1 MKKRLLLMTTF
12 ILTIFCFNIKEVD
25 AYSVDNYSNRNLCAA
40 YELAGFHSDGTI
52 AQVGCYASYE
62 EAKNAMVT
70 NGAEDLAIMTMVNG
84 KVKIIDANVAL
95 LDLSV
100 NPETLTYFYENAG
113 DNNRTYTY
121 MDTGSLYGGVDGAH
135 IETVYNNYGWNVKVK
150 IGNFT
155 GWIRQTTYEIVP
167 ITWVKSSSSYTVT
180 SSYIKHNYVNK
191 IQETY
196 TGTRGSVIGPKPSML
211 DAGTYYSYDGHYFY
225 KDIKTM
231 IKDYKAGNFNNS
243 VNKDKEYFNY
253 YMYLSN
259 HTRTNYSSIN
269 IDKYIR
275 ENLGYTGDVYGSTA
289 GGGRSKLYGMGTFF
303 YHAQEAGGA
312 NALLSLS
319 LSRNETGNGKSP
331 ISINKNNGF
340 GLDAVDS
347 SPGESA
353 KWYATFS
360 SSILGY
366 ANKWITYGYAHARDW
381 RYFGP
386 QFGDKGI
393 GMNVKYASDTYW
405 SEKMAANYYAMDAAF
420 GLQDHDYYQLGV
432 VVAPVDARADAT
444 PSSKFLYTYP
454 EKDDAVVIVG
464 EKEGYTVKGDAT
476 WYKIVSDINLDANFN
491 ELPEGSKYNWNSYA
505 YVPAA
510 YVKKINTAK
519 DGYKSPNDVFE
530 YQDKNYTYDLM
541 IKDTILS
548 PKIGLSV
555 KETSYY
561 YDSTLTQVKN
571 QKLLNN
577 RYVMIH
583 AIAYDEDK
591 NEVSYLVTSDY
602 MNNDEHW
609 VPANTIKEVAGK
621 YAKVSVDVP
630 DMNAYTW
637 VNYNTVDSES
647 TKIGGLYKYAIVPI
661 LETKQVDGYS
671 WYKIPYN
678 LSGTSN
684 EFGWTLATAQYV
696 TLDIYTTTIANKPPV
711 INASNKTIV
720 QGQTFDDKK
729 DVTATDPEDGDLTS
743 SIQVVESNVD
753 NKVVGTYKVKYQVT
767 DSKKETVIKEITVT
781 VTQNQKPSINA
792 KDKTVNLN
800 STFNALGGVTATDP
814 EDGNIT
820 DIKVTSN
827 NVNTKIVGTY
837 QVTYQVTDSFNQ
849 TVTKTVEITVNEQP
863 KVEANGLFNLNY
875 IKTKDNKLLIQGYE
889 TIYGIDNN
897 LNVDIKYTLIFVN
910 IDTKEEVK
918 IEGTRITNKADIP
931 KAVYSPDGKD
941 YTYSWFNAEVDV
953 DKLPVGNYQ
962 FYAYAETD
970 KYYVKE
976 LVNNNSYK
984 PQATKVE
991 STTNEATISNNYDTA
1006 TSYVELKVR
1015 DEAIA
1020 DKNSSY
1026 IYNQYTKYTNFE
1038 FSDNYLYLRGNSYS
1052 YGMNLSK
1059 DTKVTRNIIF
1069 EDKTTYKKYT
1079 KALDSITNGN
1089 YQVFLPV
1096 DDNLDKTQAWFD
1108 KKIDISDIPEG
1119 EYVIYITTSSNIT
1132 DYSEFT
1138 EKLGRSLDSV
1148 KKTIN
1153 GKNYSFS
1160 INLSKGNRIEMKVT
1174 KIEE

>member
-25 AYSVDNYSNRNLCAA
+25 AYSVDNYKDRNLCAA
-40 YELAGFHSDGTI
+40 YELAGFHSDGVI
-52 AQVGCYASYE
+52 DNVGCYASYS

-70 NGAEDLAIMTMVNG
+70 NGADDLAIMTMVDG

-225 KDIKTM
+225 KEIKTM

-476 WYKIVSDINLDANFN
+476 WYKIVSDLNLDDNFN

-541 IKDTILS
+541 IKDTVLS

-577 RYVMIH
+577 RYVIIH

-591 NEVSYLVTSDY
+591 KEVSYLVTSDY

-630 DMNAYTW
+630 NTNAYTW

-696 TLDIYTTTIANKPPV
+696 THSLYTTTITNQPPV

-720 QGQTFDDKK
+720 QGQTFDAKK
-729 DVTATDPEDGDLTS
+729 DVTATDPEDGNLTS
-743 SIQVVESNVD
+743 SIQVVENNVN

-767 DSKKETVIKEITVT
+767 DSSKETVIKEITVT

-800 STFNALGGVTATDP
+800 STFNALDGVTATDP

-820 DIKVTSN
+820 NIKVTSN

-849 TVTKTVEITVNEQP
+849 TVTKTITITVKEQT

-897 LNVDIKYTLIFVN
+897 LNVDIKYTLIFIN

-918 IEGTRITNKADIP
+918 IEGTRVTNKADIP

-1096 DDNLDKTQAWFD
+1096 DDKLDKTKAWFD
-1108 KKIDISDIPEG
+1108 KKIDISDIPVG

-1174 KIEE
+1174 K

>member
-25 AYSVDNYSNRNLCAA
+25 AYSVDNYKDRNLCAA
-40 YELAGFHSDGTI
+40 YELAGFHSDGVI

-62 EAKNAMVT
+62 EAKKVMT
-70 NGAEDLAIMTMVNG
+70 ENGADDLAIMTMVDG

-100 NPETLTYFYENAG
+100 NPDTLTYFYENVG

-155 GWIRQTTYEIVP
+155 GWIRQWTYEIVP
-167 ITWVKSSSSYTVT
+167 ITWIKSSSSYTVT
-180 SSYIKHNYVNK
+180 NDSIKHNYVNK
-191 IQETY
+191 IQEVF
-196 TGTRGSVIGPKPSML
+196 TGSRGSVIGPKPEML

-243 VNKDKEYFNY
+243 VNKDKEYYNY

-275 ENLGYTGDVYGSTA
+275 ENLNYSGDVFGSTA
-289 GGGRSKLYGMGTFF
+289 YSGRSKLYGMGTFF
-303 YHAQEAGGA
+303 YHAQETGGA

-366 ANKWITYGYAHARDW
+366 ASKWITYGYAHARDW

-405 SEKMAANYYAMDAAF
+405 SEKMAANYYSMDAAL
-420 GLQDHDYYQLGV
+420 GLQDYNYYQLGV
-432 VVAPVDARADAT
+432 VTAPIAARTDAT
-444 PSSKFLYTYP
+444 SSAKFLYTYP
-454 EKDDAVVIVG
+454 EKDDAVVIIG
-464 EKEGYTVKGDAT
+464 EKEGETINGDAT

-491 ELPEGSKYNWNSYA
+491 ELPEGSNYNWNSYA
-505 YVPAA
+505 YIPAS
-510 YVKKINTAK
+510 YVKKINTSK

-541 IKDTILS
+541 IKDTVLS

-577 RYVMIH
+577 RYVIIH
-583 AIAYDEDK
+583 GIAYDEDK

-609 VPANTIKEVAGK
+609 VPADTIKEVAGK

-630 DMNAYTW
+630 NTNAYTW
-637 VNYNTVDSES
+637 VNYNTVDAES

-684 EFGWTLATAQYV
+684 EFGWTLAAAQYV
-696 TLDIYTTTIANKPPV
+696 TLDVYTTTIANQPPV
-711 INASNKTIV
+711 INATNKTIV
-720 QGQTFDDKK
+720 QGQTFDPKK
-729 DVTATDPEDGDLTS
+729 DVTATDSEDGNLTS
-743 SIQVVESNVD
+743 SIQIVENNV
-753 NKVVGTYKVKYQVT
+753 NNQVVGTYKVKYQVT

-792 KDKTVNLN
+792 KDKTINLN
-800 STFNALGGVTATDP
+800 STFNALDGVTATDP
-814 EDGNIT
+814 EDGKIT
-820 DIKVTSN
+820 NIKVTSN
-827 NVNTKIVGTY
+827 NVNTKVIGTY

-849 TVTKTVEITVNEQP
+849 TVTKTITITVKEQP

-875 IKTKDNKLLIQGYE
+875 IKTKDNKILIQGYE
-889 TIYGIDNN
+889 AIYGIDNN

-1026 IYNQYTKYTNFE
+1026 IYNQYTKYTKFE

-1069 EDKTTYKKYT
+1069 EDKSTYKKYT
-1079 KALDSITNGN
+1079 KSLDSITDGN

-1096 DDNLDKTQAWFD
+1096 EDNLDKTKAWFD

-1174 KIEE
+1174 K

>member
-25 AYSVDNYSNRNLCAA
+25 AYSVDNYKDRNLCAA
-40 YELAGFHSDGTI
+40 YELAGFHSDGVI

-62 EAKNAMVT
+62 EAKKVMT
-70 NGAEDLAIMTMVNG
+70 ENGADDLAIMTMVDG

-100 NPETLTYFYENAG
+100 NPDTLTYFYENVG

-155 GWIRQTTYEIVP
+155 GWIRQWTYEIVP
-167 ITWVKSSSSYTVT
+167 ITWIKSSSSYTVT
-180 SSYIKHNYVNK
+180 NDSIKHNYVNK
-191 IQETY
+191 IQEVF
-196 TGTRGSVIGPKPSML
+196 TGSRGSVIGPKPEML

-231 IKDYKAGNFNNS
+231 IKDYKAGNFNNA
-243 VNKDKEYFNY
+243 VNKDKEYYNY

-275 ENLGYTGDVYGSTA
+275 ENLNYSGDVFGSTA
-289 GGGRSKLYGMGTFF
+289 YSGRSKLYGMGTFF
-303 YHAQEAGGA
+303 YHAQETGGA

-366 ANKWITYGYAHARDW
+366 ASKWITYGYAHARDW

-405 SEKMAANYYAMDAAF
+405 SEKMAANYYSMDAAL
-420 GLQDHDYYQLGV
+420 GLQDYNYYQLGV
-432 VVAPVDARADAT
+432 VTAPIAARTDAT
-444 PSSKFLYTYP
+444 SSAKFLYTYP
-454 EKDDAVVIVG
+454 EKDDAVVIIG
-464 EKEGYTVKGDAT
+464 EKEGETINGDAT

-491 ELPEGSKYNWNSYA
+491 ELPEGSNYNWNSYA
-505 YVPAA
+505 YIPAS
-510 YVKKINTAK
+510 YVKKINTSK

-541 IKDTILS
+541 IKDTVLS

-577 RYVMIH
+577 RYVIIH
-583 AIAYDEDK
+583 GIAYDEDK

-609 VPANTIKEVAGK
+609 VPADTIKEVAGK

-630 DMNAYTW
+630 NTNAYTW
-637 VNYNTVDSES
+637 VNYNTVDAES

-684 EFGWTLATAQYV
+684 EFGWTLAAAQYV
-696 TLDIYTTTIANKPPV
+696 TLDVYTTTIANQPPV
-711 INASNKTIV
+711 INATNKTIV
-720 QGQTFDDKK
+720 QGQTFDPKK
-729 DVTATDPEDGDLTS
+729 DVTATDSEDGNLTS
-743 SIQVVESNVD
+743 SIQIVENNV
-753 NKVVGTYKVKYQVT
+753 NNQVVGTYKVKYQVT

-792 KDKTVNLN
+792 KDKTINLN
-800 STFNALGGVTATDP
+800 STFNALDGVTATDP
-814 EDGNIT
+814 EDGKIT
-820 DIKVTSN
+820 NIKVTSN
-827 NVNTKIVGTY
+827 NVNTNVIGTY

-849 TVTKTVEITVNEQP
+849 TVTKTITITVKEQP

-875 IKTKDNKLLIQGYE
+875 IKTKDNKILIQGYE
-889 TIYGIDNN
+889 AIYGIDNN

-1026 IYNQYTKYTNFE
+1026 IYNQYTKYTKFE

-1069 EDKTTYKKYT
+1069 EDKSTYKKYT
-1079 KALDSITNGN
+1079 KSLDSITNGN

-1096 DDNLDKTQAWFD
+1096 EDNLDKTKAWFD

-1174 KIEE
+1174 K

>member
-25 AYSVDNYSNRNLCAA
+25 AYSADNYKDRNLCAA
-40 YELAGFHSDGTI
+40 YELAGFHSDGVI
-52 AQVGCYASYE
+52 DKVGCYASYS
-62 EAKNAMVT
+62 EAKNAMIT
-70 NGAEDLAIMTMVNG
+70 NGADDLAIMTMVDG
-84 KVKIIDANVAL
+84 KVKIVDANVAL
-95 LDLSV
+95 LDLTV

-121 MDTGSLYGGVDGAH
+121 MDNGSLYGGVDGAH

-155 GWIRQTTYEIVP
+155 GWIRQWTYEIVP
-167 ITWVKSSSSYTVT
+167 ITWIKSSSSYTVT
-180 SSYIKHNYVNK
+180 NDSIKHNYVNK
-191 IQETY
+191 IQEVY
-196 TGTRGSVIGPKPSML
+196 TGSRGSVIGPKPEML
-211 DAGTYYSYDGHYFY
+211 TAGTYYSYDGHYFY

-231 IKDYKAGNFNNS
+231 IKDYKAGNFNNA

-275 ENLGYTGDVYGSTA
+275 ENLNYTGDVFGSTA
-289 GGGRSKLYGMGTFF
+289 YSGRSKLYGMGTFY
-303 YHAQEAGGA
+303 YHAQEADGA

-319 LSRNETGNGKSP
+319 LSRNETGNGKSS

-353 KWYATFS
+353 KWYATFA

-386 QFGDKGI
+386 HFGDKGI

-405 SEKMAANYYAMDAAF
+405 SEKMAANYYSMDAAF
-420 GLQDHDYYQLGV
+420 GLQDYNYYQLGV
-432 VVAPVDARADAT
+432 VTAPVDARTDAKT
-444 PSSKFLYTYP
+444 SSKFLYTYP
-454 EKDDAVVIVG
+454 EKDDAVVIIG
-464 EKEGYTVKGDAT
+464 EKEGETINGDAT
-476 WYKIVSDINLDANFN
+476 WYKVVSDINLDANFN
-491 ELPEGSKYNWNSYA
+491 ELPEGSNYNWNSYA
-505 YVPAA
+505 YIPAS
-510 YVKKINTAK
+510 YVKRINTAK

-541 IKDTILS
+541 IKDTVLS

-577 RYVMIH
+577 RYVIIH

-621 YAKVSVDVP
+621 YSKVSVDVP

-661 LETKQVDGYS
+661 LETKQVDDKT

-684 EFGWTLATAQYV
+684 EFGWTLAAEKYV
-696 TLDIYTTTIANKPPV
+696 THSLYTTTIANQPPV

-720 QGQTFDDKK
+720 QGQTFDAKK
-729 DVTATDPEDGDLTS
+729 DVTATDPEDGNLTS
-743 SIQVVESNVD
+743 SIQVVESNVN
-753 NKVVGTYKVKYQVT
+753 NKVVGTYKVKYQVA

-800 STFNALGGVTATDP
+800 STFNALDGVTATDP

-820 DIKVTSN
+820 NIKVTSN

-837 QVTYQVTDSFNQ
+837 QVTYLVTDSFNQ
-849 TVTKTVEITVNEQP
+849 TVTKTITITVKEQT

-1006 TSYVELKVR
+1006 NSYVELKVR

-1069 EDKTTYKKYT
+1069 EEKTTYKKYT

-1096 DDNLDKTQAWFD
+1096 DDNLDKTKAWFD
-1108 KKIDISDIPEG
+1108 KKIDISDIPVG
-1119 EYVIYITTSSNIT
+1119 EYVIYITTSSNIA

-1174 KIEE
+1174 K

>member
-1 MKKRLLLMTTF
+1 MNKRLLLMTTF

-25 AYSVDNYSNRNLCAA
+25 AYSANNYSNRNLCAA
-40 YELAGFHSDGTI
+40 YELAGFHSDGVI
-52 AQVGCYASYE
+52 AQVGCYASYD
-62 EAKNAMVT
+62 EAKKVMKE
-70 NGAEDLAIMTMVNG
+70 NGADDLAIMTMVNG

-95 LDLSV
+95 LDLTV

-155 GWIRQTTYEIVP
+155 GWIRQSTYEIVP

-180 SSYIKHNYVNK
+180 SSSIKHNYVDK

-211 DAGTYYSYDGHYFY
+211 EAGTYYSYDGHYFY

-231 IKDYKAGNFNNS
+231 IKDYKAGNFNNA

-259 HTRTNYSSIN
+259 HTKTNYSSIN

-275 ENLGYTGDVYGSTA
+275 ENLGYTGDVYGSAA
-289 GGGRSKLYGMGTFF
+289 GGGRSKLYGMGTYF

-366 ANKWITYGYAHARDW
+366 ASKWITYGYAHARDW

-405 SEKMAANYYAMDAAF
+405 SEKMAANYYAMDAAL
-420 GLQDHDYYQLGV
+420 GLQDYDYYQLGV

-454 EKDDAVVIVG
+454 EKDDAVVIIG
-464 EKEGYTVKGDAT
+464 EKEGHTVNGDAT

-491 ELPEGSKYNWNSYA
+491 ELPAGSNYNWNSYA

-530 YQDKNYTYDLM
+530 YQDKSYTYDLM
-541 IKDTILS
+541 IKDTVLS

-577 RYVMIH
+577 RYVIIH
-583 AIAYDEDK
+583 AIAYDEAK
-591 NEVSYLVTSDY
+591 KAVSYLVTSDY

-621 YAKVSVDVP
+621 YSKVSVDVP
-630 DMNAYTW
+630 NQNAYTW
-637 VNYNTVDSES
+637 VNYNTVDSAS

-684 EFGWTLATAQYV
+684 EFGWTLAAAQYV
-696 TLDIYTTTIANKPPV
+696 THEVHTTTVANKAPV

-720 QGQTFDDKK
+720 QGQTFDAKK
-729 DVTATDPEDGDLTS
+729 DVTATDEEDGNLTS
-743 SIQVVESNVD
+743 SIQVVETNVN

-767 DSKKETVIKEITVT
+767 DSSKETTIKEITVT

-792 KDKTVNLN
+792 KDKTINLN
-800 STFNALGGVTATDP
+800 STFNALDGVTATDP
-814 EDGNIT
+814 EDGKIT
-820 DIKVTSN
+820 NIKVTSN
-827 NVNTKIVGTY
+827 NVNSKVVGTY

-849 TVTKTVEITVNEQP
+849 SVTKTIKVTVKEQP
-863 KVEANGLFNLNY
+863 KNESNGSFFMDYLKDVNGSLQ
-875 IKTKDNKLLIQGYE
+875 IKGYNA
-889 TIYGIDNN
+889 IKGINNN
-897 LNVDIKYTLIFVN
+897 LSTNITYKIVYKDIATG
-910 IDTKEEVK
+910 KEYEK
-918 IEGTRITNKADIP
+918 NLTRITNKDELSRP
-931 KAVYSPDGKD
+931 VYSSDGLD
-941 YTYSWFNAEVDV
+941 YTYSWFKGNINVD
-953 DKLPVGNYQ
+953 DLPNGDYQ
-962 FYAYAETD
+962 VYIISQTDTLYAKTILSNQVLREQVA
-970 KYYVKE
+970 
-976 LVNNNSYK
+976 SYK
-984 PQATKVE
+984 TSKKYI
-991 STTNEATISNNYDTA
+991 TTRNNYLDNNLPL
-1006 TSYVELKVR
+1006 EFIIR
-1015 DEAIA
+1015 DEKISDKTA
-1020 DKNSSY
+1020 DSV
-1026 IYNQYTKYTNFE
+1026 YNQYNQYRTLKFVNNKLNIVGTSYSKGMDLSKNKTVTRKIIFENQENYKKYTYDLG
-1038 FSDNYLYLRGNSYS
+1038 STDKGLYAVGQTLGD
-1052 YGMNLSK
+1052 NLSK
-1059 DTKVTRNIIF
+1059 DR
-1069 EDKTTYKKYT
+1069 
-1079 KALDSITNGN
+1079 
-1089 YQVFLPV
+1089 
-1096 DDNLDKTQAWFD
+1096 AWFD
-1108 KKIDISDIPEG
+1108 ATIDITNIPKG
-1119 EYVIYITTSSNIT
+1119 TYTIYISTQSNVT
-1132 DYSEFT
+1132 DYSELNELLF
-1138 EKLGRSLDSV
+1138 RSLSDV
-1148 KKTIN
+1148 KLTNN
-1153 GKNYSFS
+1153 GLKYSFS
-1160 INLSKGNRIEMKVT
+1160 VNEKMRYRIELKV
-1174 KIEE
+1174 E

>member
-25 AYSVDNYSNRNLCAA
+25 AYSVDNYKDRNLCAA
-40 YELAGFHSDGTI
+40 YELAGFHSDGVI

-62 EAKNAMVT
+62 EAKKVMT
-70 NGAEDLAIMTMVNG
+70 ENGADDLAIMTMVDG

-100 NPETLTYFYENAG
+100 NPDTLTYFYENVG

-155 GWIRQTTYEIVP
+155 GWIRQWTYEIVP
-167 ITWVKSSSSYTVT
+167 ITWIKSASSYTVT
-180 SSYIKHNYVNK
+180 NDSIKHNYVNK
-191 IQETY
+191 IQEVF
-196 TGTRGSVIGPKPSML
+196 TGSRGSVIGPKPEML
-211 DAGTYYSYDGHYFY
+211 DAGSYYSYDGHYFY

-231 IKDYKAGNFNNS
+231 IKDYKAGNFNNA
-243 VNKDKEYFNY
+243 VNKAKEYYNY

-275 ENLGYTGDVYGSTA
+275 ENLNYSGDVFGSTA
-289 GGGRSKLYGMGTFF
+289 YSGRSKLYGMGTFF
-303 YHAQEAGGA
+303 YHAQETGGA

-366 ANKWITYGYAHARDW
+366 ASKWITYGYAHARDW

-405 SEKMAANYYAMDAAF
+405 SEKMAANYYSMDAAL
-420 GLQDHDYYQLGV
+420 GLQDYNYYQLGV
-432 VVAPVDARADAT
+432 VTAPIAARTDAT
-444 PSSKFLYTYP
+444 SSAKFLYTYP
-454 EKDDAVVIVG
+454 EKDDAVVIIG
-464 EKEGYTVKGDAT
+464 EKEGETINGDAT

-491 ELPEGSKYNWNSYA
+491 ELPEGSNYNWNSYA
-505 YVPAA
+505 YIPAS

-541 IKDTILS
+541 IKDTVLS

-577 RYVMIH
+577 RYVIIH
-583 AIAYDEDK
+583 GIAYDEDK

-609 VPANTIKEVAGK
+609 VPADTIKEVAGK

-630 DMNAYTW
+630 NTNAYTW
-637 VNYNTVDSES
+637 VNYNTVDAES

-684 EFGWTLATAQYV
+684 EFGWTLAAAQYV
-696 TLDIYTTTIANKPPV
+696 TLDVYTTTIANQPPV
-711 INASNKTIV
+711 INATNKTIV
-720 QGQTFDDKK
+720 QGQTFDPKK
-729 DVTATDPEDGDLTS
+729 DVTATDSEDGNLTS
-743 SIQVVESNVD
+743 SIQIVENNV
-753 NKVVGTYKVKYQVT
+753 NNQVVGTYKVKYQVT

-792 KDKTVNLN
+792 KDKTINLN
-800 STFNALGGVTATDP
+800 STFNALDGVTATDP
-814 EDGNIT
+814 EDGKIT
-820 DIKVTSN
+820 NIKVTSN
-827 NVNTKIVGTY
+827 NVNTKVIGTY

-849 TVTKTVEITVNEQP
+849 TVTKTITITVKEQP

-875 IKTKDNKLLIQGYE
+875 IKTKDNKILIQGYE
-889 TIYGIDNN
+889 AIYGIDNN

-1026 IYNQYTKYTNFE
+1026 IYNQYTKYTKFE

-1069 EDKTTYKKYT
+1069 EDKSTYKKYT
-1079 KALDSITNGN
+1079 KSLDSITDGN

-1096 DDNLDKTQAWFD
+1096 EDNLDKTKAWFD

-1174 KIEE
+1174 K

>member
-25 AYSVDNYSNRNLCAA
+25 AYSVDNYKDRNLCAA
-40 YELAGFHSDGTI
+40 YELAGFHSDGVI

-62 EAKNAMVT
+62 EAKKVMT
-70 NGAEDLAIMTMVNG
+70 ENGADDLAIMTMVDG

-100 NPETLTYFYENAG
+100 NPDTLTYFYENVG

-155 GWIRQTTYEIVP
+155 GWIRQWTYEIVP
-167 ITWVKSSSSYTVT
+167 ITWIKSSSSYTVT
-180 SSYIKHNYVNK
+180 NDSIKHNYVNK
-191 IQETY
+191 IQEVF
-196 TGTRGSVIGPKPSML
+196 TGSRGSIIGPKPEML
-211 DAGTYYSYDGHYFY
+211 DAGSYYSYDGHYFY

-231 IKDYKAGNFNNS
+231 IKDYKAGNFNNA
-243 VNKDKEYFNY
+243 VNKDKEYYNY

-275 ENLGYTGDVYGSTA
+275 ENLNYSGDVFGSTA
-289 GGGRSKLYGMGTFF
+289 YSGRSKLYGMGTFF
-303 YHAQEAGGA
+303 YHAQETGGA

-366 ANKWITYGYAHARDW
+366 ASKWITYGYAHARDW

-405 SEKMAANYYAMDAAF
+405 SEKMAANYYSMDAAL
-420 GLQDHDYYQLGV
+420 GLQDYNYYQLGV
-432 VVAPVDARADAT
+432 VTAPIAARTDAT
-444 PSSKFLYTYP
+444 SSAKFLYTYP
-454 EKDDAVVIVG
+454 EKDDAVVIIG
-464 EKEGYTVKGDAT
+464 EKEGETINGDAT

-491 ELPEGSKYNWNSYA
+491 ELPEGSNYNWNSYA
-505 YVPAA
+505 YIPAS
-510 YVKKINTAK
+510 YVKKINTSK

-541 IKDTILS
+541 IKDTVLS

-577 RYVMIH
+577 RYVIIH
-583 AIAYDEDK
+583 GIAYDEDK

-609 VPANTIKEVAGK
+609 VPADTIKEVAGK

-630 DMNAYTW
+630 NTNAYTW
-637 VNYNTVDSES
+637 VNYNTVDAES

-684 EFGWTLATAQYV
+684 EFGWTLAAAQYV
-696 TLDIYTTTIANKPPV
+696 TLDVYTTTIANQPPV
-711 INASNKTIV
+711 INATNKTIV
-720 QGQTFDDKK
+720 QGQTFDPKK
-729 DVTATDPEDGDLTS
+729 DVTATDSEDGNLTS
-743 SIQVVESNVD
+743 SIQIVENNV
-753 NKVVGTYKVKYQVT
+753 NNQVVGTYKVKYQVT

-792 KDKTVNLN
+792 KDKTINLN
-800 STFNALGGVTATDP
+800 STFNALDGVTATDP
-814 EDGNIT
+814 EDGKIT
-820 DIKVTSN
+820 NIKVTSN
-827 NVNTKIVGTY
+827 NVNTKVIGTY

-849 TVTKTVEITVNEQP
+849 TVTKTITITVKEQP

-875 IKTKDNKLLIQGYE
+875 IKTKDNKILIQGYE
-889 TIYGIDNN
+889 AIYGIDNN

-1026 IYNQYTKYTNFE
+1026 IYNQYTKYTKFE

-1069 EDKTTYKKYT
+1069 EDKSTYKKYT
-1079 KALDSITNGN
+1079 KSLDSITNGN

-1096 DDNLDKTQAWFD
+1096 EDNLDKTKAWFD

-1138 EKLGRSLDSV
+1138 EKLGRSLDNV

-1174 KIEE
+1174 K

>member
-25 AYSVDNYSNRNLCAA
+25 AYSVDNYKDRNLCAA
-40 YELAGFHSDGTI
+40 YELAGFHSDGVI

-62 EAKNAMVT
+62 EAKKVMT
-70 NGAEDLAIMTMVNG
+70 ENGADDLAIMTMVDG

-100 NPETLTYFYENAG
+100 NPDTLTYFYENVG

-155 GWIRQTTYEIVP
+155 GWIRQWTYEIVP
-167 ITWVKSSSSYTVT
+167 ITWIKSSSSYTVT
-180 SSYIKHNYVNK
+180 NDSIKHNYVNK
-191 IQETY
+191 IQEVF
-196 TGTRGSVIGPKPSML
+196 TGSRGSIIGPKPEML
-211 DAGTYYSYDGHYFY
+211 DAGSYYSYDGHYFY

-231 IKDYKAGNFNNS
+231 IKDYKAGNFNNA
-243 VNKDKEYFNY
+243 VNKDKEYYNY

-275 ENLGYTGDVYGSTA
+275 ENLNYSGDVFGSTA
-289 GGGRSKLYGMGTFF
+289 YSGRSKLYGMGTFF
-303 YHAQEAGGA
+303 YHAQETGGA

-366 ANKWITYGYAHARDW
+366 ASKWITYGYAHARDW

-405 SEKMAANYYAMDAAF
+405 SEKMAANYYSMDAAL
-420 GLQDHDYYQLGV
+420 GLQDYNYYQLGV
-432 VVAPVDARADAT
+432 VTAPIAARTDAT
-444 PSSKFLYTYP
+444 SSAKFLYTYP
-454 EKDDAVVIVG
+454 EKDDAVVIIG
-464 EKEGYTVKGDAT
+464 EKEGETINGDAT

-491 ELPEGSKYNWNSYA
+491 ELPEGSNYNWNSYA
-505 YVPAA
+505 YIPAS
-510 YVKKINTAK
+510 YVKKINTSK

-541 IKDTILS
+541 IKDTVLS

-577 RYVMIH
+577 RYVIIH
-583 AIAYDEDK
+583 GIAYDEDK

-609 VPANTIKEVAGK
+609 VPADTIKEVAGK

-630 DMNAYTW
+630 NTNAYTW
-637 VNYNTVDSES
+637 VNYNTVDAES

-684 EFGWTLATAQYV
+684 EFGWTLAAAQYV
-696 TLDIYTTTIANKPPV
+696 TLDVYTTTIANQPPV
-711 INASNKTIV
+711 INATNKTIV
-720 QGQTFDDKK
+720 QGQTFDPKK
-729 DVTATDPEDGDLTS
+729 DVTATDSEDGNLTS
-743 SIQVVESNVD
+743 SIQIVENNV
-753 NKVVGTYKVKYQVT
+753 NNQVVGTYKVKYQVT

-792 KDKTVNLN
+792 KDKTINLN
-800 STFNALGGVTATDP
+800 STFNALDGVTATDP
-814 EDGNIT
+814 EDGKIT
-820 DIKVTSN
+820 NIKVTSN
-827 NVNTKIVGTY
+827 NVNTKVIGTY

-849 TVTKTVEITVNEQP
+849 TVTKTITITVKEQP

-875 IKTKDNKLLIQGYE
+875 IKTKDNKILIQGYE
-889 TIYGIDNN
+889 AIYGIDNN

-918 IEGTRITNKADIP
+918 IAGTRITNKADIP

-991 STTNEATISNNYDTA
+991 SATNEATISNNYDTA

-1026 IYNQYTKYTNFE
+1026 IYNQYTKYTKFE

-1069 EDKTTYKKYT
+1069 EDKSTYKKYT
-1079 KALDSITNGN
+1079 KSLDSITDGN

-1096 DDNLDKTQAWFD
+1096 EDNLDKTKAWFD

-1138 EKLGRSLDSV
+1138 EKLGRSLDNV

-1174 KIEE
+1174 K

>member
-25 AYSVDNYSNRNLCAA
+25 AYSVDNYKDRNLCAA
-40 YELAGFHSDGTI
+40 YELAGFHSDGVI

-62 EAKNAMVT
+62 EAKKVMT
-70 NGAEDLAIMTMVNG
+70 ENGADDLAIMTMVDG

-100 NPETLTYFYENAG
+100 NPDTLTYFYENVG

-155 GWIRQTTYEIVP
+155 GWIRQWTYEIVP
-167 ITWVKSSSSYTVT
+167 ITWIKSASSYTVT
-180 SSYIKHNYVNK
+180 NDSIKHNYVNK
-191 IQETY
+191 IQEVF
-196 TGTRGSVIGPKPSML
+196 TGSRGSVIGPKPEML

-231 IKDYKAGNFNNS
+231 IKDYKAGNFNNA
-243 VNKDKEYFNY
+243 VNKDKEYYNY

-275 ENLGYTGDVYGSTA
+275 ENLNYSGDVFGSTA
-289 GGGRSKLYGMGTFF
+289 YSGRSKLYGMGTFF
-303 YHAQEAGGA
+303 YHAQETGGA

-366 ANKWITYGYAHARDW
+366 ASKWITYGYAHARDW

-405 SEKMAANYYAMDAAF
+405 SEKMAANYYSMDAAL
-420 GLQDHDYYQLGV
+420 GLQDYNYYQLGV
-432 VVAPVDARADAT
+432 VTAPIAARTDAT
-444 PSSKFLYTYP
+444 SSAKFLYTYP
-454 EKDDAVVIVG
+454 EKDDAVVIIG
-464 EKEGYTVKGDAT
+464 EKEGETINGDAT

-491 ELPEGSKYNWNSYA
+491 ELPEGSNYNWNSYA
-505 YVPAA
+505 YIPAS
-510 YVKKINTAK
+510 YVKKINTSK

-541 IKDTILS
+541 IKDTVLS

-577 RYVMIH
+577 RYVIIH
-583 AIAYDEDK
+583 GIAYDEDK

-609 VPANTIKEVAGK
+609 VPADTIKEVAGK

-630 DMNAYTW
+630 NTNAYTW
-637 VNYNTVDSES
+637 VNYNTVDAES

-684 EFGWTLATAQYV
+684 EFGWTLAAAQYV
-696 TLDIYTTTIANKPPV
+696 TLDVYTTTIANQPPV
-711 INASNKTIV
+711 INATNKTIV
-720 QGQTFDDKK
+720 QGQTFDPKK
-729 DVTATDPEDGDLTS
+729 DVTATDSEDGNLTS
-743 SIQVVESNVD
+743 SIQIVENNV
-753 NKVVGTYKVKYQVT
+753 NNQVVGTYKVKYQVT

-792 KDKTVNLN
+792 KDKTINLN
-800 STFNALGGVTATDP
+800 STFNALDGVTATDP
-814 EDGNIT
+814 EDGKIT
-820 DIKVTSN
+820 NIKVTSN
-827 NVNTKIVGTY
+827 NVNTNVIGTY

-849 TVTKTVEITVNEQP
+849 TVTKTITITVKEQP

-875 IKTKDNKLLIQGYE
+875 IKTKDNKILIQGYE
-889 TIYGIDNN
+889 AIYGIDNN

-1026 IYNQYTKYTNFE
+1026 IYNQYTKYTKFE

-1069 EDKTTYKKYT
+1069 EDKSTYKKYT
-1079 KALDSITNGN
+1079 KSLDSITNGN

-1096 DDNLDKTQAWFD
+1096 EDNLDKTKAWFD

-1174 KIEE
+1174 K

>member
-1 MKKRLLLMTTF
+1 MNKRLLLMTTF

-40 YELAGFHSDGTI
+40 YELAGFHSDGVI
-52 AQVGCYASYE
+52 AQVGCYASYD
-62 EAKNAMVT
+62 EAKKVMKE

-100 NPETLTYFYENAG
+100 NPETLTYFYENVG

-155 GWIRQTTYEIVP
+155 GWIRQSTYEIVP

-180 SSYIKHNYVNK
+180 SSSIKHNYVDK

-211 DAGTYYSYDGHYFY
+211 EAGTYYSYDGHYFY

-231 IKDYKAGNFNNS
+231 IKDYKAGNFNNA

-259 HTRTNYSSIN
+259 HTKTNYSSIN

-275 ENLGYTGDVYGSTA
+275 ENLGYTGDVYGSAA
-289 GGGRSKLYGMGTFF
+289 GGGRSKLYGMGTYF
-303 YHAQEAGGA
+303 YHAQETGGA

-366 ANKWITYGYAHARDW
+366 ASKWITYGYAHARDW

-405 SEKMAANYYAMDAAF
+405 SEKMAANYYAMDAAL
-420 GLQDHDYYQLGV
+420 GLQDYDYYQLGV

-454 EKDDAVVIVG
+454 EKNDAVVIIG
-464 EKEGYTVKGDAT
+464 EKEGHTVQGDAT

-491 ELPEGSKYNWNSYA
+491 ELPEGSNYNWNSYA

-519 DGYKSPNDVFE
+519 YGYKSPNDVFE
-530 YQDKNYTYDLM
+530 YQDKSYTYDLM
-541 IKDTILS
+541 IKDTVLS

-577 RYVMIH
+577 RYVIIH
-583 AIAYDEDK
+583 AIAYDEAK
-591 NEVSYLVTSDY
+591 KAVSYLVTSDY

-609 VPANTIKEVAGK
+609 VPADTIKEVAGK
-621 YAKVSVDVP
+621 YSKVSVDVP
-630 DMNAYTW
+630 EQNAYTW
-637 VNYNTVDSES
+637 VNYNTVDAAS

-684 EFGWTLATAQYV
+684 EFGWTLAAAQYV
-696 TLDIYTTTIANKPPV
+696 THEIHTTTIANKAPV

-720 QGQTFDDKK
+720 QGQTFDAKK
-729 DVTATDPEDGDLTS
+729 DVTATDEEDGNLTS
-743 SIQVVESNVD
+743 SIQVVETNVN

-767 DSKKETVIKEITVT
+767 DSSKETTIKEITVT

-792 KDKTVNLN
+792 KDKTINLN
-800 STFNALGGVTATDP
+800 STFNALDGVTATDP
-814 EDGNIT
+814 EDGKIT
-820 DIKVTSN
+820 NIKVTSN
-827 NVNTKIVGTY
+827 NVNTKVVGTY

-849 TVTKTVEITVNEQP
+849 TVTKTVKITVKEQP

-875 IKTKDNKLLIQGYE
+875 IKTQNNKLLIQGYE
-889 TIYGIDNN
+889 AIYGIDNN

-918 IEGTRITNKADIP
+918 VTGTRITNKADIP

-953 DKLPVGNYQ
+953 DNLPVGNYQ

-976 LVNNNSYK
+976 LVNNNAYK
-984 PQATKVE
+984 QQATKVA
-991 STTNEATISNNYDTA
+991 SKTNEATISNNYDTA

-1038 FSDNYLYLRGNSYS
+1038 FKDNYLYLRGNSYS

-1059 DTKVTRNIIF
+1059 DTKVTRNIVF
-1069 EDKTTYKKYT
+1069 EEKTTYKKYT

-1096 DDNLDKTQAWFD
+1096 DDKLDKTKAWFD
-1108 KKIDISDIPEG
+1108 KKIDISDIPVG

-1138 EKLGRSLDSV
+1138 EKLGRSLDNV

-1174 KIEE
+1174 K

>member
-1 MKKRLLLMTTF
+1 MNKRLLLMTTF

-25 AYSVDNYSNRNLCAA
+25 AYSANNYSNRNLCAA
-40 YELAGFHSDGTI
+40 YELAGFHSDGVI
-52 AQVGCYASYE
+52 AQVGCYASYD
-62 EAKNAMVT
+62 EAKKVMKE

-100 NPETLTYFYENAG
+100 NPETLTYFYENVG

-155 GWIRQTTYEIVP
+155 GWIRQSTYEIVP

-180 SSYIKHNYVNK
+180 NSSIKHNYVDK

-211 DAGTYYSYDGHYFY
+211 EAGTYYSYDGHYFY

-231 IKDYKAGNFNNS
+231 IKDYKAGNFNNA

-259 HTRTNYSSIN
+259 HTKTNYSSIN

-275 ENLGYTGDVYGSTA
+275 ENLGYTGDVYGSAA
-289 GGGRSKLYGMGTFF
+289 GGGRSKLYGMGTYF

-366 ANKWITYGYAHARDW
+366 ASKWITYGYAHARDW

-405 SEKMAANYYAMDAAF
+405 SEKMAANYYAMDAAL
-420 GLQDHDYYQLGV
+420 GLQDYDYYQLGV

-454 EKDDAVVIVG
+454 EKDDAVVIIG
-464 EKEGYTVKGDAT
+464 EKEGHTVNGDAT

-491 ELPEGSKYNWNSYA
+491 ELPAGSNYNWNSYA

-530 YQDKNYTYDLM
+530 YQDKSYTYDLM
-541 IKDTILS
+541 IKDTVLS

-577 RYVMIH
+577 RYVIIH
-583 AIAYDEDK
+583 GIAYDEDK

-609 VPANTIKEVAGK
+609 VPADTIKEVAGK

-630 DMNAYTW
+630 NTNAYTW
-637 VNYNTVDSES
+637 VNYNTVDAES

-684 EFGWTLATAQYV
+684 EFGWTLAAAQYV
-696 TLDIYTTTIANKPPV
+696 TLDVYTTTIANQPPV
-711 INASNKTIV
+711 INATNKTIV
-720 QGQTFDDKK
+720 QGQTFDPKK
-729 DVTATDPEDGDLTS
+729 DVTATDSEDGNLTS
-743 SIQVVESNVD
+743 SIQIVENNV
-753 NKVVGTYKVKYQVT
+753 NNQVVGTYKVKYQVT

-792 KDKTVNLN
+792 KDKTINLN
-800 STFNALGGVTATDP
+800 STFNALDGVTATDP
-814 EDGNIT
+814 EDGKIT
-820 DIKVTSN
+820 NIKVTSN
-827 NVNTKIVGTY
+827 NVNTKVIGTY

-849 TVTKTVEITVNEQP
+849 TVTKTITITVKEQP

-875 IKTKDNKLLIQGYE
+875 IKTKDNKILIQGYE
-889 TIYGIDNN
+889 AIYGIDNN

-1026 IYNQYTKYTNFE
+1026 IYNQYTKYTKFE

-1069 EDKTTYKKYT
+1069 EDKSTYKKYT
-1079 KALDSITNGN
+1079 KSLDSITDGN

-1096 DDNLDKTQAWFD
+1096 EDNLDKTKAWFD

-1174 KIEE
+1174 K

>member
-25 AYSVDNYSNRNLCAA
+25 AYSVDNYKDRNLCAA
-40 YELAGFHSDGTI
+40 YELAGFHSDGVI

-62 EAKNAMVT
+62 EAKKVMT
-70 NGAEDLAIMTMVNG
+70 ENGADDLAIMTMVDG

-100 NPETLTYFYENAG
+100 NPDTLTYFYENVG

-155 GWIRQTTYEIVP
+155 GWIRQWTYEIVP
-167 ITWVKSSSSYTVT
+167 ITWIKSSSSYTVT
-180 SSYIKHNYVNK
+180 NDSIKHNYVNK
-191 IQETY
+191 IQEVF
-196 TGTRGSVIGPKPSML
+196 TGSRGSVIGPKPEML

-243 VNKDKEYFNY
+243 VNKDKEYYNY

-275 ENLGYTGDVYGSTA
+275 ENLNYSGDVFGSTA
-289 GGGRSKLYGMGTFF
+289 YSGRSKLYGMGTFF
-303 YHAQEAGGA
+303 YHAQETGGA

-366 ANKWITYGYAHARDW
+366 ASKWITYGYAHARDW

-405 SEKMAANYYAMDAAF
+405 SEKMAANYYSMDAAL
-420 GLQDHDYYQLGV
+420 GLQDYNYYQLGV
-432 VVAPVDARADAT
+432 VTAPIAARTDAT
-444 PSSKFLYTYP
+444 SSAKFLYTYP
-454 EKDDAVVIVG
+454 EKDDAVVIIG
-464 EKEGYTVKGDAT
+464 EKEGETINGDAT

-491 ELPEGSKYNWNSYA
+491 ELPEGSNYNWNSYA
-505 YVPAA
+505 YIPAS

-541 IKDTILS
+541 IKDTVLS

-577 RYVMIH
+577 RYVIIH
-583 AIAYDEDK
+583 GIAYDEDK

-609 VPANTIKEVAGK
+609 VPADTIKEVAGK

-630 DMNAYTW
+630 NTNAYTW
-637 VNYNTVDSES
+637 VNYNTVDAES

-684 EFGWTLATAQYV
+684 EFGWTLAAAQYV
-696 TLDIYTTTIANKPPV
+696 TLDIYTTTIANQPPV
-711 INASNKTIV
+711 INATNKTIV
-720 QGQTFDDKK
+720 QGQTFDPKK
-729 DVTATDPEDGDLTS
+729 DVTATDSEDGNLTS
-743 SIQVVESNVD
+743 SIQIVENNV
-753 NKVVGTYKVKYQVT
+753 NNQVVGTYKVKYQVT

-792 KDKTVNLN
+792 KDKTINLN
-800 STFNALGGVTATDP
+800 STFNALDGVTATDL
-814 EDGNIT
+814 EDGKIT
-820 DIKVTSN
+820 NIKVTSN
-827 NVNTKIVGTY
+827 NVNTKVIGTY

-849 TVTKTVEITVNEQP
+849 TVTKTITITVKEQP

-875 IKTKDNKLLIQGYE
+875 IKTKDNKILIQGYE
-889 TIYGIDNN
+889 AIYGIDNN

-918 IEGTRITNKADIP
+918 IQGTRITNKADIP

-1026 IYNQYTKYTNFE
+1026 IYNQYTKYTKFE

-1069 EDKTTYKKYT
+1069 EDKSTYKKYT
-1079 KALDSITNGN
+1079 KSLDSITDGN

-1096 DDNLDKTQAWFD
+1096 EDNLDKTKAWFD

-1138 EKLGRSLDSV
+1138 EKLGRSLDNV

-1174 KIEE
+1174 K

>member
-25 AYSVDNYSNRNLCAA
+25 AYSVDNYKDRNLCAA
-40 YELAGFHSDGTI
+40 YELAGFHSDGVI

-62 EAKNAMVT
+62 EAKKVMT
-70 NGAEDLAIMTMVNG
+70 ENGADDLAIMTMVDG

-100 NPETLTYFYENAG
+100 NPDTLTYFYENVG

-155 GWIRQTTYEIVP
+155 GWIRQWTYEIVP
-167 ITWVKSSSSYTVT
+167 ITWIKSSSSYTVT
-180 SSYIKHNYVNK
+180 NDSIKHNYVNK
-191 IQETY
+191 IQEVF
-196 TGTRGSVIGPKPSML
+196 TGSRGSIIGPKPEML
-211 DAGTYYSYDGHYFY
+211 DAGSYYSYDGHYFY

-231 IKDYKAGNFNNS
+231 IKDYKAGNFNNA
-243 VNKDKEYFNY
+243 VNKDKEYYNY

-275 ENLGYTGDVYGSTA
+275 ENLNYSGDVFGSTA
-289 GGGRSKLYGMGTFF
+289 YSGRSKLYGMGTFF
-303 YHAQEAGGA
+303 YHAQETGGA

-366 ANKWITYGYAHARDW
+366 ASKWITYGYAHARDW

-405 SEKMAANYYAMDAAF
+405 SEKMAANYYSMDAAL
-420 GLQDHDYYQLGV
+420 GLQDYNYYQLGV
-432 VVAPVDARADAT
+432 VTAPIAARTDAT
-444 PSSKFLYTYP
+444 SSAKFLYTYP
-454 EKDDAVVIVG
+454 EKDDAVVIIG
-464 EKEGYTVKGDAT
+464 EKEGETINGDAT

-491 ELPEGSKYNWNSYA
+491 ELPEGSNYNWNSYA
-505 YVPAA
+505 YIPAS
-510 YVKKINTAK
+510 YVKKINTSK

-541 IKDTILS
+541 IKDTVLS

-577 RYVMIH
+577 RYVIIH
-583 AIAYDEDK
+583 GIAYDEDK

-609 VPANTIKEVAGK
+609 VPADTIKEVAGK

-630 DMNAYTW
+630 NTNAYTW
-637 VNYNTVDSES
+637 VNYNTVDAES

-684 EFGWTLATAQYV
+684 EFGWTLAAAQYV
-696 TLDIYTTTIANKPPV
+696 TLDVYTTTIANQPPV
-711 INASNKTIV
+711 INATNKTIV
-720 QGQTFDDKK
+720 QGQTFDPKK
-729 DVTATDPEDGDLTS
+729 DVTATDSEDGNLTS
-743 SIQVVESNVD
+743 SIQIVENNV
-753 NKVVGTYKVKYQVT
+753 NNQVVGTYKVKYQVT

-792 KDKTVNLN
+792 KDKTINLN
-800 STFNALGGVTATDP
+800 STFNALDGVTATDP
-814 EDGNIT
+814 EDGKIT
-820 DIKVTSN
+820 NIKVTSN
-827 NVNTKIVGTY
+827 NVNTKVIGTY

-849 TVTKTVEITVNEQP
+849 TVTKTITITVKEQP

-875 IKTKDNKLLIQGYE
+875 IKTKDNKILIQGYE
-889 TIYGIDNN
+889 AIYGIDNN

-1026 IYNQYTKYTNFE
+1026 IYNQYTKYTKFE

-1069 EDKTTYKKYT
+1069 EDKSTYKKYT
-1079 KALDSITNGN
+1079 KSLDSITNGN

-1096 DDNLDKTQAWFD
+1096 EDNLDKTKAWFD

-1174 KIEE
+1174 K

>member
-25 AYSVDNYSNRNLCAA
+25 AYSVDNYKDRNLCAA
-40 YELAGFHSDGTI
+40 YELAGFHSDGVI

-62 EAKNAMVT
+62 EAKKVMT
-70 NGAEDLAIMTMVNG
+70 ENGADDLAIMTMVDG

-100 NPETLTYFYENAG
+100 NPDTLTYFYENVG

-155 GWIRQTTYEIVP
+155 GWIRQWTYEIVP
-167 ITWVKSSSSYTVT
+167 ITWIKSSSSYTVT
-180 SSYIKHNYVNK
+180 NDSIKHNYVNK
-191 IQETY
+191 IQEVF
-196 TGTRGSVIGPKPSML
+196 TGSRGSVIGPKPEML

-243 VNKDKEYFNY
+243 VNKDKEYYNY

-275 ENLGYTGDVYGSTA
+275 ENLNYSGDVFGSTA
-289 GGGRSKLYGMGTFF
+289 YSGRSKLYGMGTFF
-303 YHAQEAGGA
+303 YHAQETGGA

-366 ANKWITYGYAHARDW
+366 ASKWITYGYAHARDW

-405 SEKMAANYYAMDAAF
+405 SEKMAANYYSMDAAL
-420 GLQDHDYYQLGV
+420 GLQDYNYYQLGIV
-432 VVAPVDARADAT
+432 TAPIAARTDAT
-444 PSSKFLYTYP
+444 SSAKFLYTYP
-454 EKDDAVVIVG
+454 EKDDAVVIIG
-464 EKEGYTVKGDAT
+464 EKEGETINGDAT

-491 ELPEGSKYNWNSYA
+491 ELPEGSNYNWNSYA
-505 YVPAA
+505 YIPAS

-530 YQDKNYTYDLM
+530 YQDKSYTYDLM
-541 IKDTILS
+541 IKDTVLS

-577 RYVMIH
+577 RYVIIH
-583 AIAYDEDK
+583 GIAYDEDK

-609 VPANTIKEVAGK
+609 VPADTIKEVAGK

-630 DMNAYTW
+630 NTNAYTW
-637 VNYNTVDSES
+637 VNYNTVDAES

-684 EFGWTLATAQYV
+684 EFGWTLAAAQYV
-696 TLDIYTTTIANKPPV
+696 TLDVYTTTIANQPPV
-711 INASNKTIV
+711 INATNKTIV
-720 QGQTFDDKK
+720 QGQTFDPKK
-729 DVTATDPEDGDLTS
+729 DVTATDSEDGNLTS
-743 SIQVVESNVD
+743 SIQIVENNV
-753 NKVVGTYKVKYQVT
+753 NNQVVGTYKVKYQVT

-792 KDKTVNLN
+792 KDKTINLN
-800 STFNALGGVTATDP
+800 STFNALDGVTATDP
-814 EDGNIT
+814 EDGKIT
-820 DIKVTSN
+820 NIKVTSN
-827 NVNTKIVGTY
+827 NVNTNVIGTY

-849 TVTKTVEITVNEQP
+849 TVTKTITITVKEQP

-875 IKTKDNKLLIQGYE
+875 IKTKDNKILIQGYE
-889 TIYGIDNN
+889 AIYGIDNN

-1026 IYNQYTKYTNFE
+1026 IYNQYTKYIKFE

-1069 EDKTTYKKYT
+1069 EDKSTYKKYT
-1079 KALDSITNGN
+1079 KSLDSITNGN

-1096 DDNLDKTQAWFD
+1096 EDNLDKTKAWFD

-1174 KIEE
+1174 K

>member
-25 AYSVDNYSNRNLCAA
+25 AYSVDNYKDRNLCAA
-40 YELAGFHSDGTI
+40 YELAGFHSDGVI

-62 EAKNAMVT
+62 EAKKVMT
-70 NGAEDLAIMTMVNG
+70 ENGADDLAIMTMVDG

-100 NPETLTYFYENAG
+100 NPDTLTYFYENVG

-155 GWIRQTTYEIVP
+155 GWIRQWTYEIVP
-167 ITWVKSSSSYTVT
+167 ITWIKSASSYTVT
-180 SSYIKHNYVNK
+180 NDSIKHNYVNK
-191 IQETY
+191 IQEVF
-196 TGTRGSVIGPKPSML
+196 TGSRGSVIGPKPEML

-231 IKDYKAGNFNNS
+231 IKDYKAGNFNNA
-243 VNKDKEYFNY
+243 VNKAKEYYNY

-275 ENLGYTGDVYGSTA
+275 ENLNYSGDVFGSTA
-289 GGGRSKLYGMGTFF
+289 YSGRSKLYGMGTFF
-303 YHAQEAGGA
+303 YHAQETGGA

-366 ANKWITYGYAHARDW
+366 ASKWITYGYAHARDW

-405 SEKMAANYYAMDAAF
+405 SEKMAANYYSMDAAL
-420 GLQDHDYYQLGV
+420 GLQDYNYYQLGV
-432 VVAPVDARADAT
+432 VTAPIAARTDAT
-444 PSSKFLYTYP
+444 SSAKFLYTYP
-454 EKDDAVVIVG
+454 EKDDAVVIIG
-464 EKEGYTVKGDAT
+464 EKEGETINGDAT

-491 ELPEGSKYNWNSYA
+491 ELPEGSNYNWNSYA
-505 YVPAA
+505 YIPAS

-541 IKDTILS
+541 IKDTVLS

-577 RYVMIH
+577 RYVIIH
-583 AIAYDEDK
+583 GIAYDEDK

-609 VPANTIKEVAGK
+609 VPADTIKEVAGK

-630 DMNAYTW
+630 NTNAYTW
-637 VNYNTVDSES
+637 VNYNTVDAES

-684 EFGWTLATAQYV
+684 EFGWTLAAAQYV
-696 TLDIYTTTIANKPPV
+696 TLDVYTTTIANQPPV
-711 INASNKTIV
+711 INATNKTIV
-720 QGQTFDDKK
+720 QGQTFDPKK
-729 DVTATDPEDGDLTS
+729 DVTATDSEDGNLTS
-743 SIQVVESNVD
+743 SIQIVENNV
-753 NKVVGTYKVKYQVT
+753 NNQVVGTYKVKYQVT

-792 KDKTVNLN
+792 KDKTINLN
-800 STFNALGGVTATDP
+800 STFNALDGVTATDP
-814 EDGNIT
+814 EDGKIT
-820 DIKVTSN
+820 NIKVTSN
-827 NVNTKIVGTY
+827 NVNTKVIGTY

-849 TVTKTVEITVNEQP
+849 TVTKTITITVKEQP

-875 IKTKDNKLLIQGYE
+875 IKTKDNKILIQGYE
-889 TIYGIDNN
+889 AIYGIDNN

-1026 IYNQYTKYTNFE
+1026 IYNQYTKYTKFE

-1069 EDKTTYKKYT
+1069 EDKSTYKKYT
-1079 KALDSITNGN
+1079 KSLDSITDGN

-1096 DDNLDKTQAWFD
+1096 EDNLDKTKAWFD

-1174 KIEE
+1174 K

>member
-25 AYSVDNYSNRNLCAA
+25 AYSVDNYKDRNLCAA
-40 YELAGFHSDGTI
+40 YELAGFHSDGVI
-52 AQVGCYASYE
+52 DKVGCYASYS

-70 NGAEDLAIMTMVNG
+70 NGADDLAIMTMVDG
-84 KVKIIDANVAL
+84 KVKIVDANVAL
-95 LDLSV
+95 LDLTV

-121 MDTGSLYGGVDGAH
+121 MDNGSLYGGVDGAH

-155 GWIRQTTYEIVP
+155 GWIRQWTYEIVP
-167 ITWVKSSSSYTVT
+167 ITWIKSSSSYTVT
-180 SSYIKHNYVNK
+180 NDSIKHNYVNK
-191 IQETY
+191 IQDVY
-196 TGTRGSVIGPKPSML
+196 TGSRGSVIGPKPEML
-211 DAGTYYSYDGHYFY
+211 TAGTYYSYDGHYFY

-231 IKDYKAGNFNNS
+231 IKDSKAGNFNNA

-253 YMYLSN
+253 YMHLSN

-275 ENLGYTGDVYGSTA
+275 ENLNYTGDVFGSTA
-289 GGGRSKLYGMGTFF
+289 YSGRSKLYGMGTFF
-303 YHAQEAGGA
+303 YHAQEADGA

-353 KWYATFS
+353 KWYATFA

-386 QFGDKGI
+386 HFGDKGI

-405 SEKMAANYYAMDAAF
+405 SEKMAANYYSMDAAF
-420 GLQDHDYYQLGV
+420 GLQDYNYYQLGV
-432 VVAPVDARADAT
+432 VTAPVDARTDAKT
-444 PSSKFLYTYP
+444 SSKFLYTYP
-454 EKDDAVVIVG
+454 EKDDAVVIIG
-464 EKEGYTVKGDAT
+464 EKEGETINGDAT
-476 WYKIVSDINLDANFN
+476 WYKVVSDINLDANFN
-491 ELPEGSKYNWNSYA
+491 ELPEGSNYNWNSYA
-505 YVPAA
+505 YIPAS
-510 YVKKINTAK
+510 YVKKINTPK

-541 IKDTILS
+541 IKDTVLS

-577 RYVMIH
+577 RYVIIH

-621 YAKVSVDVP
+621 YSKVSVDVP

-661 LETKQVDGYS
+661 LETKQVDGKT

-684 EFGWTLATAQYV
+684 EFGWTLAVENYV
-696 TLDIYTTTIANKPPV
+696 THNLYTTTITNQPPV

-720 QGQTFDDKK
+720 QGQTFDAKK
-729 DVTATDPEDGDLTS
+729 DVTATDPEDGNLTS
-743 SIQVVESNVD
+743 SIQVVESNVN

-800 STFNALGGVTATDP
+800 STFNALDGVTATDP

-820 DIKVTSN
+820 NIRVTSN
-827 NVNTKIVGTY
+827 NVNTKVIGTY

-849 TVTKTVEITVNEQP
+849 TVTKTITITVKEQT

-1096 DDNLDKTQAWFD
+1096 DDNLDKTKAWFD
-1108 KKIDISDIPEG
+1108 KKIDISDIPVG

-1148 KKTIN
+1148 KKTID

-1174 KIEE
+1174 K